1 MSRENGEI
9 LTLPVVRTTP
19 GANGKR
25 GVKAEGQ
32 RDELVWND
40 DDHAATNY
48 AALGGELASSGEIY
62 RSAVYGNGLILLL
75 ADGGQVSVTKGADL
89 LPVIVDRLRVR
100 VLKDGKIKGSTIAAA
115 HLNAMLKSETFLGT
129 FPAVDY
135 VTKVPVYLPDFKLA
149 SPGYNDGG
157 PGHRVLYTGGNPAI
171 SDSLDTINEFL
182 DVMDFDAPADR
193 TNAVAAALTVMLRN
207 HWPGGKPII
216 VTTATKS
223 HAGKDTVI
231 AFASGV
237 SGSVS
242 ISYQA
247 TNWALERSLVGAL
260 KTNPD
265 TGVVVIENA
274 RLDRRDKSIASAIIE
289 RFATDPEPMLFSTG
303 TGGPLRRR
311 NDIVLAISTNYG
323 SVSEDIMNRGL
334 PIHLS
339 PVGNVADRQS
349 PIGNPKHEFL
359 PAHRDQIA
367 AELLGMIERWKA
379 EGMPLDKEVAHP
391 FTPWARTI
399 GGILKVNGFDG
410 FLANYGVRRTL
421 DDPVRS
427 GLAILGA
434 HQPDRWLPPADWARL
449 AADLG
454 LVKTTIPAAD
464 RDSDKGRKRGM
475 GVVLSAHRDETLVWV
490 GDNGRL
496 TLRLEKKRARWDGSE
511 PHVRYRFAK
520 VAEEELPVEEET
532 LTALEAE
539 NEMTVVHGAVELD
552 IRADEDDEKKYQ
564 LYRTPQHITGAVLQ
578 LEPIDG
584 SILEPCVGKGDLAN
598 ELFGLPNVTVYCSDI
613 YDWGFA
619 ETEIRD
625 FFSITKHY
633 DCIMTNPPHKRAG
646 DFVRH
651 AKTLADKVIVLL
663 PLGIE
668 HNVGWS
674 DLRTE
679 HDYPIKAVHA
689 FTQAIPWV
697 GWTGNRWYTLK
708 YGWFVF
714 EKGYTG
720 PTVRK
725 SITFND
731 GEMVVE

>member
-1 MSRENGEI
+1 VWRVVGVLLEQDEMKLNTPKDGAI

-19 GANGKR
+19 GANGNR
-25 GVKAEGQ
+25 GVKAEG
-32 RDELVWND
+32 RPIVKAEGLIWND

-48 AALGGELASSGEIY
+48 AALGRELASSGDIY

-75 ADGGQVSVTKGADL
+75 ADGVQVAVTKGADL

-100 VLKDGKIKGSTIAAA
+100 VLKNGKIKGSTIAAA

-129 FPAVDY
+129 FPSVDY
-135 VTKVPVYLPDFKLA
+135 ITKAPVYLPDFKLA
-149 SPGYNDGG
+149 SPGYNDG

-171 SDSLDTINEFL
+171 SDSLENVNAFL
-182 DVMDFDAPADR
+182 DVMDFDTAADR

-216 VTTATKS
+216 VATATKS

-247 TNWALERSLVGAL
+247 TNWALERNLVGAL

-274 RLDRRDKSIASAIIE
+274 RLDRGDKSIASAIIE

-303 TGGPLRRR
+303 TGRPVRRR

-323 SVSEDIMNRGL
+323 SVSNDIMNRAL

-359 PAHRDQIA
+359 PAHQDQIA
-367 AELLGMIERWKA
+367 AELRGMIERWKA
-379 EGMPLDKEVAHP
+379 EGRPLDEEVKHP
-391 FTPWARTI
+391 FSLWARTI

-410 FLANYGVRRTL
+410 FLANYGVRRTV

-434 HQPDRWLPPADWARL
+434 QQPDKWLPPADWARL

-454 LVKTTIPAAD
+454 LVKTIIPAAD
-464 RDSDKGRKRGM
+464 RDSDQGRRRGI
-475 GVVLSAHRDETLVWV
+475 GVVLSAHRDETFVRV
-490 GDNGRL
+490 GDNSRL
-496 TLRLEKKRARWDGSE
+496 TLRLEKKRARWGGSE

-520 VAEEELPVEEET
+520 IAEEELPVEEE
-532 LTALEAE
+532 LGQDNDVIAPCR
-539 NEMTVVHGAVELD
+539 HGIPGVERESRESRD
-552 IRADEDDEKKYQ
+552 TSDDRE
-564 LYRTPQHITGAVLQ
+564 RRESPG
-578 LEPIDG
+578 P
-584 SILEPCVGKGDLAN
+584 
-598 ELFGLPNVTVYCSDI
+598 
-613 YDWGFA
+613 
-619 ETEIRD
+619 R
-625 FFSITKHY
+625 
-633 DCIMTNPPHKRAG
+633 RAG
-646 DFVRH
+646 R
-651 AKTLADKVIVLL
+651 
-663 PLGIE
+663 
-668 HNVGWS
+668 
-674 DLRTE
+674 
-679 HDYPIKAVHA
+679 
-689 FTQAIPWV
+689 
-697 GWTGNRWYTLK
+697 
-708 YGWFVF
+708 
-714 EKGYTG
+714 
-720 PTVRK
+720 
-725 SITFND
+725 
-731 GEMVVE
+731 